1 MLLEFRA
8 LEKWI
13 IPAVFIIG
21 GLFLGIILEKL
32 VMKKIMKISLRTK
45 WEGDDIVVQAMRGM
59 LILWFFI
66 GSIYG
71 ALEYAAI
78 KPDMLHVIHK
88 GLLIL
93 VVLSVTIALSRVCV
107 GFINVYSRKVGG
119 VFLSTS
125 MFANLS
131 KALVF
136 VIGFL
141 IILQT
146 LGLSI
151 TPILTAL
158 GVGGLAVALA
168 LKDTLSNLFSG
179 IHIIASKQVSPGD
192 YVKLSS
198 GEEGH
203 VVDITWRFTTIK
215 SLPNNMIIV
224 PNSSLASAIVTNY
237 SMKDEVMSF
246 PVQIEVSYDSDL
258 EKVEKVTIEVAE
270 EIMKFVPGG
279 VPEFSPLVRY
289 HTLGDS
295 SINFNVILRVR
306 NYTDQFP
313 VKHAFIKKLI
323 SRYRE
328 EGINIPFPVRTVY
341 MK

>member
-13 IPAVFIIG
+13 IPSVLIIG

-270 EIMKFVPGG
+270 AL
-279 VPEFSPLVRY
+279 S
-289 HTLGDS
+289 HLGR
-295 SINFNVILRVR
+295 L
-306 NYTDQFP
+306 
-313 VKHAFIKKLI
+313 KH
-323 SRYRE
+323 
-328 EGINIPFPVRTVY
+328 
-341 MK
+341 

>member
-1 MLLEFRA
+1 M
-8 LEKWI
+8 
-13 IPAVFIIG
+13 G
-21 GLFLGIILEKL
+21 G
-32 VMKKIMKISLRTK
+32 
-45 WEGDDIVVQAMRGM
+45 A
-59 LILWFFI
+59 
-66 GSIYG
+66 
-71 ALEYAAI
+71 
-78 KPDMLHVIHK
+78 
-88 GLLIL
+88 
-93 VVLSVTIALSRVCV
+93 
-107 GFINVYSRKVGG
+107 
-119 VFLSTS
+119 FLSTS

-179 IHIIASKQVSPGD
+179 IHIIASKQVIPGD

-203 VVDITWRFTTIK
+203 IVDITWRFTTIK
-215 SLPNNMIIV
+215 SPPNNIIIV
-224 PNSSLASAIVTNY
+224 PNSNLASAIVTNY
-237 SMKDEVMSF
+237 SMKEEVMSF
-246 PVQIEVSYDSDL
+246 PVQVGVSYDSDL
-258 EKVEKVTIEVAE
+258 EKVEKVTLEVAE

-295 SINFNVILRVR
+295 SIDFNVILRVR

-313 VKHAFIKKLI
+313 VKHAFIKKLV

-328 EGINIPFPVRTVY
+328 EGINIPFQRFI
-341 MK
+341 

>member
-13 IPAVFIIG
+13 IPSVLIIG

-32 VMKKIMKISLRTK
+32 FMKKIMKISLRTK

>member
-1 MLLEFRA
+1 MLLEIRA

-21 GLFLGIILEKL
+21 GLLLGIILEKL
-32 VMKKIMKISLRTK
+32 VVKKITKISLRTK
-45 WEGDDIVVQAMRGM
+45 GEGDDIVVQSMRGM

-71 ALEYAAI
+71 ALEYTAI

-88 GLLIL
+88 GMLIL
-93 VVLSVTIALSRVCV
+93 VILSVTIALSRVCV
-107 GFINVYSRKVGG
+107 GFTNVYSRKVGG

-203 VVDITWRFTTIK
+203 IVDITWRFTTIK
-215 SLPNNMIIV
+215 SPPNNMIIV
-224 PNSSLASAIVTNY
+224 PNSNLASAIVTNY
-237 SMKDEVMSF
+237 SMKEEVMSF
-246 PVQIEVSYDSDL
+246 PVKVGVSYDSDL
-258 EKVEKVTIEVAE
+258 EKVEKVTIEIAE

-295 SINFNVILRVR
+295 SIDFNVILRVR

-313 VKHAFIKKLI
+313 VKHAFIKKLV

>member
-1 MLLEFRA
+1 MLLEIRA

-21 GLFLGIILEKL
+21 GLLLGIILEKL
-32 VMKKIMKISLRTK
+32 VMKKITKISLRTK

-71 ALEYAAI
+71 ALEYTAI
-78 KPDMLHVIHK
+78 KSDMLHVIHK

-93 VVLSVTIALSRVCV
+93 VILSVTIALSRVCV

-203 VVDITWRFTTIK
+203 IVDITWRFTTIK

-224 PNSSLASAIVTNY
+224 PNSNLASAIVTNY
-237 SMKDEVMSF
+237 NMKDEVMSF
-246 PVQIEVSYDSDL
+246 PVQVGVSYDSDL

-270 EIMKFVPGG
+270 EIMKIVPGG

-295 SINFNVILRVR
+295 SIDFNVILRVR

>member
-13 IPAVFIIG
+13 IPSVLIIG

>member
-1 MLLEFRA
+1 MLLDIRA

-21 GLFLGIILEKL
+21 GLLLGIILEKL
-32 VMKKIMKISLRTK
+32 VIKKITKLSLRTK
-45 WEGDDIVVQAMRGM
+45 WEGDDIVVQSIRGM
-59 LILWFFI
+59 LVLWFFI

-71 ALEYAAI
+71 ALEYTAI
-78 KPDMLHVIHK
+78 KPDVLHVIHK

-93 VVLSVTIALSRVCV
+93 VILSVTIALSRVCV

-119 VFLSTS
+119 AFLSTS
-125 MFANLS
+125 MFANLT
-131 KALVF
+131 KILVF

-168 LKDTLSNLFSG
+168 LQDTLSNLFSG

-203 VVDITWRFTTIK
+203 IIDITWRFTTIK

-224 PNSSLASAIVTNY
+224 PNSKLASAIVTNY
-237 SMKDEVMSF
+237 NMKDEVMSF
-246 PVQIEVSYDSDL
+246 PVQVGVSYDSDL

-295 SINFNVILRVR
+295 SIDFNVILRVR